1 MIWGHII
8 RQQKRVTLEHMKE
21 GNKIH
26 DIELGF
32 PFMASAWL
40 QSSSALIEQV
50 LEKELC
56 RDDTRVVLYEVVW
69 LLKMPT

>member
-1 MIWGHII
+1 
-8 RQQKRVTLEHMKE
+8 MKE

-50 LEKELC
+50 LEKGLC

-69 LLKMPT
+69 LLKMPSYHPHPLKKEFCFSFWRE